1 LAPVKG
7 FFGKMAGTN
16 PAILVLLI
24 TERTVRLLS
33 QTWSTVWLKLK
44 LLALGCTYGAH
55 LLADGRVVLRVRRR
69 GAIQLG
75 SNVTIKSRFASNLV
89 GLTGPSVLEC
99 ILEGQILLGDH
110 TGCSAVIISS
120 RSKVTVGRNVNI
132 GGNVRIFD
140 HDYHCLDHLT
150 RRHPQRD
157 FEATATAPVVIGD
170 DVFIGA
176 QAIILKGVTVGDR
189 AVIGAGAVVSLR
201 HVPADAVVAGNPARV
216 VKTLPSPGVKANPE
230 R

>member
-1 LAPVKG
+1 LAPEKNR
-7 FFGKMAGTN
+7 FGKVAGTN
-16 PAILVLLI
+16 PAIVALLI
-24 TERTVRLLS
+24 SERVVAFLS
-33 QTWSTVWLKLK
+33 QTWSSVWLKLK
-44 LLALGCTYGAH
+44 LRALGCSYGAH
-55 LLADGRVVLRVRRR
+55 LLADGRVVLRVRMR

-75 SNVTIKSRFASNLV
+75 NNVTIKSRFTSNLI
-89 GLTGPSVLEC
+89 GLTGPAVLEC
-99 ILEGQILLGDH
+99 ILQGRILVGDN

-140 HDYHCLDHLT
+140 HDHHCLDHLT

-176 QAIILKGVTVGDR
+176 QAIILKGVTIGDR
-189 AVIGAGAVVSLR
+189 AIIGAGAVVSLR
-201 HVPADAVVAGNPARV
+201 HVPADTIVAGNPARV
-216 VKTLPSPGVKANPE
+216 VRTLSPPVVKAE
-230 R
+230 T